1 MPDGIYKDLDAVMD
15 EMPTQPP
22 RQHEA
27 KPDAAAWPLSR
38 LPSPPSTPST
48 DLAEVVAGAAL
59 GPIEGFRGELQTDVA
74 RRGPFGE
81 ASGILRTL
89 PDAVAVPVDADD
101 VAALL
106 RWASANGVKLI
117 PRGAGTGMPGGNVGH
132 GVSVDLMSHFHQPAV
147 VDADGCTA
155 TVSVGTTLAEL
166 NVAASAHRLHFPV
179 DPSSGE
185 RCTFGGMIANN
196 SGGSHTVR
204 HGSTR
209 AWVDA
214 LEVVLADGT
223 RVRTVRGERERHPR
237 LAAILAR
244 VDAALAPHA
253 ETIVAKW
260 PAVRKNSSG
269 YALRDYLETGDA
281 VDLLVGSEG
290 TLGLVTR
297 AVVRLAPVPAAR
309 GLALLEFTDLAAA
322 GAAVER
328 ILELRPATC
337 EIIDRTFI
345 DLVRKGAEDPGYP
358 LREGLEAILFV
369 EFEAATE
376 GEVAASLAALGA
388 QVAGVADRVTVA
400 ADQAQRD
407 RFWHVRHAASPLI
420 ARLAGNRISM
430 QFIEDGVVPVPRLAD
445 YIRLLRRVLG
455 EHELPAV
462 IFGHAGDGNLH
473 VNPLVD
479 VARPG
484 WREEIE
490 AIVYEVAGGVAA
502 LGGTMAGEH
511 GDGRLRAPLIETIF
525 GPEIVACF
533 RAVKDAFDP
542 AGILNP
548 GVILPLPGQRP
559 LEAIRY

>member
-1 MPDGIYKDLDAVMD
+1 MD
-15 EMPTQPP
+15 KLPTVPP
-22 RQHEA
+22 REHEA

-38 LPSPPSTPST
+38 LTSVPADVPQPATP
-48 DLAEVVAGAAL
+48 AL
-59 GPIEGFRGELQTDVA
+59 GPVDGFRGELLTDEA
-74 RRGPFGE
+74 RRTPFGE
-81 ASGILRTL
+81 ASGILRTV

-101 VAALL
+101 VAALV
-106 RWASANGVKLI
+106 RWAAARGVKLI
-117 PRGAGTGMPGGNVGH
+117 PRGAGTGMPGGNVGR
-132 GVSVDLMSHFHQPAV
+132 GVSVDLVSHFREPARI
-147 VDADGCTA
+147 DPETRTA
-155 TVSVGTTLAEL
+155 TIGVGTTLAAL
-166 NVAASAHRLHFPV
+166 NVAASVHGLLFPV

-185 RCTFGGMIANN
+185 RATFGGMIANN

-204 HGSTR
+204 YGSTR
-209 AWVDA
+209 GWVQA
-214 LEVVLADGT
+214 LDVVLADGT
-223 RVRTVRGERERHPR
+223 RVHTARGERERHPR
-237 LAAILAR
+237 LAAILAQ
-244 VDAALAPHA
+244 VDAALAPHRDA
-253 ETIVAKW
+253 VLARW
-260 PAVRKNSSG
+260 PRVRKNSSG
-269 YALRDYLETGDA
+269 YALKEYLTSGDA

-290 TLGLVTR
+290 TLGLVTE
-297 AVVRLAPVPAAR
+297 AVVRLAPAPAAQ

-328 ILELRPATC
+328 ILELQPATC

-345 DLVRKGAEDPGYP
+345 DLVRRGAEDPGYP

-369 EFEAATE
+369 EFEADTE
-376 GEVAASLAALGA
+376 AEVAASLATLQAH
-388 QVAGVADRVTVA
+388 VAGVADRVTVA
-400 ADQAQRD
+400 ADQMQRD

-420 ARLAGNRISM
+420 AKLAGGRISM
-430 QFIEDGVVPVPRLAD
+430 QFIEDGVVPVARLAD

-455 EHELPAV
+455 EHQLPAV

-479 VARPG
+479 VAKPG
-484 WREEIE
+484 WREEVE
-490 AIVYEVAGGVAA
+490 GIVFEIAKGVAA

-525 GPEIVACF
+525 GEEIVGCF
-533 RAVKDAFDP
+533 RAVKAAFDP